1 MGQGLKRAFK
11 AARATKHMLEKDIE
25 KAIGTYAKSK
35 GCLYYKFTSP
45 NNRSVPDRIIVAPG
59 GAVGFLEVKRAGQC
73 PTKLQTI
80 ELNKLKQM
88 GCTVAWVDSVPEG
101 KAFVDKVRLS
111 GFADRVKED
120 WLK

>member
-1 MGQGLKRAFK
+1 MK
-11 AARATKHMLEKDIE
+11 ASPLEKDIE
-25 KAIGTYAKSK
+25 KDIGTYARSK

-80 ELNKLKQM
+80 EINKLKQM
-88 GCTVAWVDSVPEG
+88 GCIVAWVDSVPEG

-111 GFADRVKED
+111 GAAKNNTEA
-120 WLK
+120 WMQ